1 MDKKESHYL
10 RELIRVLVR
19 NLGILEKSE
28 ATCCSVTVS
37 QCHTIVEIGRT
48 NDISLNDL
56 AEILALDKSTMSR
69 TINNL
74 VDSGLVIREMHPE
87 DRRFITIKLTNEGDK
102 VFQNIESTMEH
113 YYKSIFSS
121 IPEDKREQV
130 LESLQLIID
139 AAKNNKWIIILKVKL
154 RLIMVE

>member
-1 MDKKESHYL
+1 MNTKESHYL

-28 ATCCSVTVS
+28 ATCCGTTVS
-37 QCHTIVEIGRT
+37 QCHAIVEIGRST
-48 NDISLNDL
+48 DISLNEL
-56 AEILALDKSTMSR
+56 AELLSLDKSTMSR

-74 VDSGLVIREMHPE
+74 VESNLVVRELHPE
-87 DRRFITIKLTNEGDK
+87 DRRYVTIKLTDEGMK
-102 VFQNIESTMEH
+102 VFENIESSMEQ
-113 YYKSIFSS
+113 YYQSIFSS

-139 AAKNNKWIIILKVKL
+139 AAKKNKCC
-154 RLIMVE
+154 

>member
-1 MDKKESHYL
+1 MSNKGSHYL

-28 ATCCSVTVS
+28 ATCCGTTVA
-37 QCHTIVEIGRT
+37 QCHAIVEIGRAKEM
-48 NDISLNDL
+48 SLNEL
-56 AEILALDKSTMSR
+56 AELLTLDKSTMSR
-69 TINNL
+69 TTNNL
-74 VDSGLVIREMHPE
+74 VESGLVVRELHAE
-87 DRRFITIKLTNEGDK
+87 DRRYVTIKLTEEGNK
-102 VFQNIESTMEH
+102 VLQSIEGSMEQ

-139 AAKNNKWIIILKVKL
+139 AAKENKCC
-154 RLIMVE
+154 